1 MPIQIE
7 PELHS
12 VVMENVSWDY
22 YSRTLEELGPSR
34 GFRIIFDQGRM
45 EIVTTSNLHE
55 RIKKTIAR
63 LLEMYAAE
71 AAISIVADGTLT
83 LRRESLKKGLEPD
96 ECYYVQTPAP
106 PATEGEFDLSIHPP
120 PDLAI
125 EVEISRGSISK
136 MEIYGALKVRE
147 IWRYKVGRVVPMHLT
162 SSGEYVAAKNS
173 LAFPNL
179 DMGQF
184 NKYVKQAVEE
194 DVNEAIKALRKW
206 VRSGAKGR
214 AK

>member
-12 VVMENVSWDY
+12 VVMDVSWDY
-22 YSRTLEELGPSR
+22 YTRTLEELGPSR
-34 GFRIIFDQGRM
+34 GFRITFDQGRM

-55 RIKKTIAR
+55 RIKTIIAR
-63 LLEMYAAE
+63 LLEMYAVE
-71 AAISIVADGTLT
+71 ADIPIVGDGTLT
-83 LRRESLKKGLEPD
+83 LRREALNRGLEPD

-106 PATEGEFDLSIHPP
+106 PASEGEFDLSIHPP

-136 MEIYGALKVRE
+136 MPIYGALKVRE
-147 IWRYKVGRVVPMHLT
+147 VWRYKLGRITPMHLG
-162 SSGEYVAAKNS
+162 SSGEYQAAKNS

-179 DMGQF
+179 DMSQF
-184 NKYVKQAVEE
+184 NKYLKQAVEE
-194 DVNEAIKALRKW
+194 GVHEAIKALRKW
-206 VRSGAKGR
+206 VRQSIKARGK
-214 AK
+214 

>member
-7 PELHS
+7 PELRS
-12 VVMENVSWDY
+12 VVMDVSWDY

-34 GFRIIFDQGRM
+34 GFRITFDQGRM

-55 RIKKTIAR
+55 RIKTVIAR

-71 AAISIVADGTLT
+71 ADIPVIGDGTLT
-83 LRRESLKKGLEPD
+83 LRREALNRGLEPD

-106 PATEGEFDLSIHPP
+106 PATEGEFDLSINPP

-136 MEIYGALKVRE
+136 MPIYSVLKVRE
-147 IWRYKVGRVVPMHLT
+147 VWRYSAGRVVPMHL
-162 SSGEYVAAKNS
+162 SKSGEYHAAKDS
-173 LAFPNL
+173 LAFPDL
-179 DMGQF
+179 EMGQF
-184 NKYVKQAVEE
+184 NKFLKQAVEE
-194 DVNEAIKALRKW
+194 NVHEAIKGLRKW
-206 VRSGAKGR
+206 MRQGKGR
-214 AK
+214 GK